1 MPKSSR
7 VKKCQ
12 VQSGKESDDDDDDE
26 GGGDGYDD
34 GGGGDD
40 EDEEQREK
48 VGEVCQTYI
57 PAMLALGY
65 TPRVASYITCTICC
79 TIT

>member
-40 EDEEQREK
+40 EDEEQSRERK
-48 VGEVCQTYI
+48 WGKFVRHMNQI
-57 PAMLALGY
+57 NPAMLALA
-65 TPRVASYITCTICC
+65 TTHV
-79 TIT
+79 

>member
-7 VKKCQ
+7 MKKCQ

-40 EDEEQREK
+40 EDEEQSRERK
-48 VGEVCQTYI
+48 WGKFVRPLLTVSWYDPDKSSHAGAGL
-57 PAMLALGY
+57 PA
-65 TPRVASYITCTICC
+65 TW
-79 TIT
+79 

>member
-40 EDEEQREK
+40 EDEEQSRERK
-48 VGEVCQTYI
+48 WGKFVRLIFQPCWRWATATWY
-57 PAMLALGY
+57 PA
-65 TPRVASYITCTICC
+65 I
-79 TIT
+79 